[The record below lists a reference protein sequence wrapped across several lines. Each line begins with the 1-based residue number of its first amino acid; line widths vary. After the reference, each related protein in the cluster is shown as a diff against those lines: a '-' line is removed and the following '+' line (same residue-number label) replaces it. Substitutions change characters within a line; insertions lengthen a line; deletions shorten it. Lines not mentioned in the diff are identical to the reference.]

1 MTKPVVHLVDDE
13 DPVRR
18 SIQLMLKV
26 MGYDVLAY
34 DSGTA
39 LLAGGDALQPGCIL
53 LDVRMSDVDGPEVQ
67 RRLRRDGV
75 ELPVVMM
82 SGHGDLG
89 VALQTMRDGAVAFLE
104 KPFAKSALKQ
114 ALDLAFLKLL
124 DPIGY
129 RAHLDEAAARVAA
142 LDPVGRAILGHIAQ
156 GASNEGTAAMLG
168 LSPPAIDVARA
179 RLFSDLGVE
188 SVTDAL
194 RVAFAAGLGLPSE

>member
-1 MTKPVVHLVDDE
+1 MTRPVVHLVDDE
-13 DPVRR
+13 DAVRR

-26 MGYDVLAY
+26 MGYDVLAH

-53 LDVRMSDVDGPEVQ
+53 LDVRMPDVDGLEVQ

-75 ELPVVMM
+75 DSPVVMM
-82 SGHGDLG
+82 SGHGDVA
-89 VALQTMRDGAVAFLE
+89 VALQAMRDGAIAFLE

-124 DPIGY
+124 DPTGY
-129 RAHLDEAAARVAA
+129 RAHLEEAAARVAA
-142 LDPVGRAILGHIAQ
+142 LDPAGRAILGEIAR
-156 GASNEGTAAMLG
+156 GASNEGAAAMLG
-168 LSPPAIDVARA
+168 LSAPAIDVARA

-194 RVAFAAGLGLPSE
+194 RVAFAAGLGPTSE

>member
-1 MTKPVVHLVDDE
+1 MTRPVVHLVDDE

-39 LLAGGDALQPGCIL
+39 LLAGADALKPGCIL
-53 LDVRMSDVDGPEVQ
+53 LDLRMPDVDGLEVQ
-67 RRLRRDGV
+67 RRLRRAAVDS
-75 ELPVVMM
+75 PIVMM
-82 SGHGDLG
+82 SGHGDLA
-89 VALQTMRDGAVAFLE
+89 VALQAMRDGAIAFLE

-124 DPIGY
+124 DPAGY
-129 RAHLDEAAARVAA
+129 RAYLEEASDKVAV
-142 LDPVGRAILGHIAQ
+142 LDPAARAILGHIAR
-156 GASNEGTAAMLG
+156 GASNDGVAAMLG

-179 RLFSDLGVE
+179 RLFSDLGVD

-194 RVAFAAGLGLPSE
+194 RVAFAAGLGLSSE

>member
-67 RRLRRDGV
+67 RRLRRGGV
-75 ELPVVMM
+75 DSPVVMM
-82 SGHGDLG
+82 SGHGDLV
-89 VALQTMRDGAVAFLE
+89 VALQTMRDGAIAFLE
-104 KPFAKSALKQ
+104 
-114 ALDLAFLKLL
+114 
-124 DPIGY
+124 
-129 RAHLDEAAARVAA
+129 
-142 LDPVGRAILGHIAQ
+142 
-156 GASNEGTAAMLG
+156 
-168 LSPPAIDVARA
+168 
-179 RLFSDLGVE
+179 
-188 SVTDAL
+188 
-194 RVAFAAGLGLPSE
+194 